1 MQLSLAATLLACT
14 AAVQA
19 FSDSSPLI
27 IFSSSNSISTY
38 PHGETNLMTNTQA
51 LAQAKQLLQECP
63 TSRYILV
70 SQPNTHYADI
80 RDAGPGGKWH
90 MPNLA
95 HFVTDV
101 FKTKMAYTVSEVIG
115 QVSGTALGDYVTAT
129 CAEQG
134 KTVSVERVELTH
146 LPGLKEMNKREEV
159 VADNDHELGQLLE
172 TLDNDWT
179 VILFSDPNEFQTYEP
194 EFIEAVHTDIIVSDL
209 KRHVQNKRVFI
220 SQRVSN
226 STNNLPLFEKYQF
239 FTPGIFMALIALV
252 VILSILTVGLKA
264 LASLEVSYGA
274 FDKENG
280 PAAQRKP

>member
-1 MQLSLAATLLACT
+1 MQLSLTATLLACT

-27 IFSSSNSISTY
+27 IFSSSNSISSY
-38 PHGETNLMTNTQA
+38 PHDGTNLLTSKQA
-51 LAQAKQLLQECP
+51 LAEAKRILQECP
-63 TSRYILV
+63 TGRYILV

-95 HFVTDV
+95 RVAQDI
-101 FKTKMAYTVSEVIG
+101 FKTKFGYTISEVIG
-115 QVSGTALGDYVTAT
+115 QLSGTALADYIAAT

-134 KTVSVERVELTH
+134 KAASVERVELAH
-146 LPGLKEMNKREEV
+146 LPGLKEMDKRQEV
-159 VADNDHELGQLLE
+159 VADNDHELGRLLD
-172 TLDNDWT
+172 TLDSDWT

-194 EFIEAVHTDIIVSDL
+194 EFMEAVHTDL
-209 KRHVQNKRVFI
+209 KRHVEKKRVFI
-220 SQRVSN
+220 GQRASN
-226 STNNLPLFEKYQF
+226 STRHLPLFEKYQF